1 MNYRC
6 EDAPGFELLAPA
18 DPRRSRYDI
27 LELLAVM
34 RSLRY
39 NESFNSISFRNVD
52 LTGLHGQRDPHG
64 DDHVPYTT
72 KSGEPINMP
81 QQRDMW
87 LLIQEIQALALKSKK
102 LRRFDFTNCI
112 KRIPVDFDDSRDIG
126 CGICEAIFP
135 LCARQLTNVDWIT
148 LNGIALADA
157 DIDYLYAAAINK
169 LCHFRALDL
178 GNCALGMTI
187 LNLHLC
193 FCGFCLLSSVQ
204 IMYLPP
210 ERIISGLIYE
220 HANALKVIE
229 VCKLAFML
237 FRTRTRRWNPLTFL
251 VIQHDL
257 TPTF

>member
-1 MNYRC
+1 
-6 EDAPGFELLAPA
+6 
-18 DPRRSRYDI
+18 
-27 LELLAVM
+27 M

-87 LLIQEIQALALKSKK
+87 LLIQEVQALALKSKK
-102 LRRFDFTNCI
+102 LRRLDFTNCI

-187 LNLHLC
+187 FNFYLWIC
-193 FCGFCLLSSVQ
+193 RFSMLSSIQTV
-204 IMYLPP
+204 YLTQ
-210 ERIISGLIYE
+210 ERIIDVLVCD
-220 HANALKVIE
+220 HTNPLKVIG
-229 VCKLAFML
+229 VCKFASML
-237 FRTRTRRWNPLTFL
+237 SRTRTRRWSPLTFL